1 MPFFYWFDWTYMVFI
16 LPAVIITMIAQIR
29 VNSAFSKYSKIQ
41 NLHNLT
47 GAQAAQRVLA
57 SHGVSGVQI
66 EHVAGKMTDHFDPR
80 TNVIRLSDGVYD
92 STTIAAVGIAAH
104 EAGHAVQHAQGYLPN
119 KIRGV
124 LVPLANVGSRV
135 SWILILIGLFLP
147 IQYDW
152 VLYLGILFYALSVL
166 FTIVTL
172 PVEFN
177 ASKRALRT
185 IGDTNMLMGEEE
197 YAGAK
202 KVLSAAAMTYVAAA
216 FTAIMSLLRL
226 LTIANRRSNN

>member
-16 LPAVIITMIAQIR
+16 LPAIIITMIAQVR
-29 VNSAFSKYSKIQ
+29 VNSAFNKYSKIQ

-57 SHGVSGVQI
+57 THGVSGVQI

-80 TNVIRLSDGVYD
+80 TNVIRLSDSVYG
-92 STTIAAVGIAAH
+92 STTIADVGIAAH

-119 KIRGV
+119 IIRGV
-124 LVPLANVGSRV
+124 LVPLANVGSWV
-135 SWILILIGLFLP
+135 SGMLIIIGLFLP
-147 IQYDW
+147 LQYDW

-177 ASKRALRT
+177 ASKRALQT
-185 IGDTNMLMGEEE
+185 IDETNMLMGEE

-226 LTIANRRSNN
+226 LTIANRRSSR

>member
-16 LPAVIITMIAQIR
+16 LPAIIITMIAQVR
-29 VNSAFSKYSKIQ
+29 VNSAFNRYSKIQ

-57 SHGVSGVQI
+57 THGVSGVQI

-80 TNVIRLSDGVYD
+80 TNVIRLSDSVYG

-135 SWILILIGLFLP
+135 SWILIIIGLFLP
-147 IQYDW
+147 LQYDW

-177 ASKRALRT
+177 ASKRALQT
-185 IGDTNMLMGEEE
+185 IDETNMLMGEE

-226 LTIANRRSNN
+226 LTIANRRSSR

>member
-16 LPAVIITMIAQIR
+16 LPAIIITMIAQVR
-29 VNSAFSKYSKIQ
+29 VNSAFHKYSKIQ

-57 SHGVSGVQI
+57 THGVSGVQI

-80 TNVIRLSDGVYD
+80 ANVIRLSDSVYG

-135 SWILILIGLFLP
+135 SWILIIIGLFLP
-147 IQYDW
+147 LQYDW

-177 ASKRALRT
+177 ASKRALQT
-185 IGDTNMLMGEEE
+185 IDETNMLMGEE

-226 LTIANRRSNN
+226 LTIANRRSSR

>member
-16 LPAVIITMIAQIR
+16 LPAIIITMIAQVR

-41 NLHNLT
+41 NLRNLT
-47 GAQAAQRVLA
+47 GADAAQRVLA
-57 SHGVSGVQI
+57 THGVSGVQI

-80 TNVIRLSDGVYD
+80 TNVIRLSDSVYG

-135 SWILILIGLFLP
+135 SWILIIIGLFLP
-147 IQYDW
+147 LQYDW
-152 VLYLGILFYALSVL
+152 VLYLGILFYALSVI

-177 ASKRALRT
+177 ASKRALQT
-185 IGDTNMLMGEEE
+185 IDDTNMLMGEE

-226 LTIANRRSNN
+226 LTIANRRSSR

>member
-16 LPAVIITMIAQIR
+16 LPAVIITMIAQVR
-29 VNSAFSKYSKIQ
+29 VNSAFNKYSKIR
-41 NLHNLT
+41 NMHNLT
-47 GAQAAQRVLA
+47 GAEAAQRVLM
-57 SHGVSGVQI
+57 SHGINNVQI
-66 EHVAGKMTDHFDPR
+66 ERVAGKMTDHFDPR
-80 TNVIRLSDGVYD
+80 TNVIRLSDGVYG
-92 STTIAAVGIAAH
+92 SSTIAAVGIAAH
-104 EAGHAVQHAQGYLPN
+104 EAGHAVQHAEGYLPN

-124 LVPLANVGSRV
+124 LVPVANVGSKI
-135 SWILILIGLFLP
+135 SWILIIIGLFLP

-177 ASKRALRT
+177 ASKRALQT
-185 IGDTNMLMGEEE
+185 IDSTNMLMGEE
-197 YAGAK
+197 YTGAK

-226 LTIANRRSNN
+226 LAIANRRNNN

>member
-1 MPFFYWFDWTYMVFI
+1 MVFI
-16 LPAVIITMIAQIR
+16 LPAIIITMIAQVR
-29 VNSAFSKYSKIQ
+29 VNSAFNKYSKIQ

-57 SHGVSGVQI
+57 THGVSGVQI

-80 TNVIRLSDGVYD
+80 TNVIRLSDSVYG

-135 SWILILIGLFLP
+135 SWILIIIGLFLP
-147 IQYDW
+147 LQYDW

-177 ASKRALRT
+177 ASKRALQT
-185 IGDTNMLMGEEE
+185 IDETNMLMGEE

-226 LTIANRRSNN
+226 LTIANRRSSR

>member
-16 LPAVIITMIAQIR
+16 LPAIIITMIAQVR
-29 VNSAFSKYSKIQ
+29 VNSAFNKYSKIQ

-57 SHGVSGVQI
+57 THGVSGVRI

-80 TNVIRLSDGVYD
+80 TNVIRLSDSVYG

-135 SWILILIGLFLP
+135 SWILIIIGLFLP
-147 IQYDW
+147 LQYDW

-177 ASKRALRT
+177 ASKRALQT
-185 IGDTNMLMGEEE
+185 IDETNMLMGEE

-226 LTIANRRSNN
+226 LTIANRRSSR